1 MVEDVVHTAAVLFV
15 EDAKRSTNPEP
26 FPANEDRFRRTFLK
40 MVWNHAIDCIRDSK
54 RPACPVHSHWGID
67 PEPFVGGH
75 NLANRGLDT
84 VFARNDRG
92 KYDALA
98 PTVRRAKDDFDGLH
112 DILGDH
118 LEEMSQTQREVIDD
132 EFLEGRTGAKI
143 AARRGIRMNSCDTQ
157 RRAAFLTRRDSMTT
171 VADLS
176 TVIDL
181 PNGYGRIEEMS
192 KRDAARKRRGAAGK
206 KENRSTFGG
215 DRSSFEGDASNSRG
229 DAHKNERAGDVSVAF
244 PTES

>member
-1 MVEDVVHTAAVLFV
+1 VAGAGRRNRAV
-15 EDAKRSTNPEP
+15 SG
-26 FPANEDRFRRTFLK
+26 DRAL
-40 MVWNHAIDCIRDSK
+40 
-54 RPACPVHSHWGID
+54 D
-67 PEPFVGGH
+67 P
-75 NLANRGLDT
+75 L
-84 VFARNDRG
+84 FARNDDG
-92 KYDALA
+92 KYDAPA

-192 KRDAARKRRGAAGK
+192 KRDAARKRRRATGK
-206 KENRSTFGG
+206 KENRSSSRGDRSNFEA
-215 DRSSFEGDASNSRG
+215 DRSSFEGDASNSRR
-229 DAHKNERAGDVSVAF
+229 DAEQNVRAGDVSVAL
-244 PTES
+244 PPKS